1 MRMADEKEDPPRP
14 PPEEVT
20 GPREVRKP
28 KPARDART
36 AMSGSLA
43 HGTVPAPPC
52 TTCARCR
59 EELVAGAHYC
69 IMCQFPIAEEAPAR
83 PAPIMAPAPAP
94 PVAPVSAGAPA
105 SPPPSST
112 PIAGASSVGAPV
124 HLRAD
129 VPGGRVELSYTP
141 GGASPAPVPQPSAP
155 QSQKDGGYVKGAGPV
170 PVRERQG
177 TVMRDLEKNGWQY
190 YAAISFMLVVMGAL
204 LVVAV
209 AIKYRDKDV
218 RPPPASTPNLPRI
231 VVTVPSAD
239 ASTD

>member
-1 MRMADEKEDPPRP
+1 MRMANEKEDPPRP

-36 AMSGSLA
+36 AMSGSLT
-43 HGTVPAPPC
+43 HGVVPAPPR
-52 TTCARCR
+52 TTCARCTA
-59 EELVAGAHYC
+59 ELVAGAHYC

-94 PVAPVSAGAPA
+94 P
-105 SPPPSST
+105 SST
-112 PIAGASSVGAPV
+112 LIAGASSVGAPV
-124 HLRAD
+124 HLTAD
-129 VPGGRVELSYTP
+129 LPGGRVELSYTP
-141 GGASPAPVPQPSAP
+141 GASPAPVPQPSAP
-155 QSQKDGGYVKGAGPV
+155 QPQKDGGYAKGAGPV
-170 PVRERQG
+170 PIRPRRG

-190 YAAISFMLVVMGAL
+190 YAALSFVLVVLGTLA
-204 LVVAV
+204 VVAL
-209 AIKYRDKDV
+209 AIKYRDRDV
-218 RPPPASTPNLPRI
+218 RPPPTSTPNLPPI